1 MKTIKKAPAIG
12 LAMLLLA
19 VAYSCKDGSAES
31 KNFEENAA
39 PVMEEAVDAASS
51 NSSSDAKEA
60 TSSSAAVEPKKSK
73 RKVIRTA
80 DIKFKVKNVPKT
92 TYAIED
98 ATAKF
103 GGFVTYTN
111 LESKISNQDETKVS
125 PDSTLITTKYTVEN
139 NITIRIPNT
148 RLDTVI
154 KTIAKQIDFLDYR
167 LIKADDVTLQLL
179 SNQMAQNRSHTSERR
194 IEKAIDNKGTKLNTI
209 IDAEDH
215 LDDKKLQNDATKIE
229 NLSIK
234 DQVNFSTLTLQIY
247 QRESVKQEMVA
258 NEKNINT
265 YRPNIG
271 LQIWDSLKTGWFML
285 ENIIAFVVQLW
296 GLALIAILG
305 YFGYR
310 RYLKK

>member
-1 MKTIKKAPAIG
+1 M
-12 LAMLLLA
+12 
-19 VAYSCKDGSAES
+19 
-31 KNFEENAA
+31 
-39 PVMEEAVDAASS
+39 
-51 NSSSDAKEA
+51 
-60 TSSSAAVEPKKSK
+60 
-73 RKVIRTA
+73 
-80 DIKFKVKNVPKT
+80 
-92 TYAIED
+92 
-98 ATAKF
+98 
-103 GGFVTYTN
+103 
-111 LESKISNQDETKVS
+111 S
-125 PDSTLITTKYTVEN
+125 PDSTLVTTKYIVEN
-139 NITIRIPNT
+139 NITIRVPNT

-179 SNQMAQNRSHTSERR
+179 SNQMAQNRSNTSERR
-194 IEKAIDNKGTKLNTI
+194 IEKAIDNKGTKLNSI

-247 QRESVKQEMVA
+247 QRESVKQEMIA
-258 NEKNINT
+258 NEKSINT